1 MLENA
6 AVYHKSLHSTHLH
19 AGTLHLLNE
28 LLTDGVGKSDL
39 PEEQVVERVDLVSTQ
54 EIK

>member
-6 AVYHKSLHSTHLH
+6 AVYHQSLHPTHPH
-19 AGTLHLLNE
+19 AGTFHLLNE

-39 PEEQVVERVDLVSTQ
+39 PEEQVVERVDLVPTQ
-54 EIK
+54 EFK